1 MNELVTIAQYA
12 ERINAAWRQ
21 SVQGVI
27 EAGRLLAQAKAELS
41 ADFYKQ
47 MIEQHLPF
55 VRRTADRLIAISQ
68 DERIATHASLMP
80 PSWTT
85 MYELTRLDDE
95 AFTARIDDGTINA
108 EMERK
113 DVAQAVKQQV
123 RTTRE
128 LLLGENQTALPNKRY
143 GVIVA
148 DPEWRF
154 EPWSRTTGMDRAAD
168 NHYPT
173 SCLEVI
179 ASRDVD
185 SIAAGDSA
193 LGLWSTVPM
202 LREALAVMEAWGFEY
217 KTHWAW
223 AKDRIGTGYWNRNAH
238 EIFLLGTRGKIPA
251 PAMGTQWKSII
262 EAPAARHSA
271 KPEIFLQMME
281 QYFPTLPKIE
291 LNRRGAPR
299 SGWDAWGNETTQ
311 SAAMPSAP
319 GAACV
324 DESPLPPAH
333 AGSSYFA
340 ESEV

>member
-1 MNELVTIAQYA
+1 MNELVTIAEYA
-12 ERINAAWRQ
+12 QRIRAAWRR
-21 SVQGVI
+21 SAESII
-27 EAGRLLAQAKAELS
+27 EVGQLLARAKAELDHGS
-41 ADFYKQ
+41 WLTLLDQ
-47 MIEQHLPF
+47 SDLPF
-55 VRRTADRLIAISQ
+55 KP
-68 DERIATHASLMP
+68 RIAQYLMEIARDQRLVNPKTISLLPADWSTIHAYSRIRNDEDFERMVNERQSGAQARQHAKTAARNVRERELGEKQASLP
-80 PSWTT
+80 
-85 MYELTRLDDE
+85 D
-95 AFTARIDDGTINA
+95 
-108 EMERK
+108 K
-113 DVAQAVKQQV
+113 K
-123 RTTRE
+123 
-128 LLLGENQTALPNKRY
+128 Y

-185 SIAAGDSA
+185 SIAADDSA
-193 LGLWSTVPM
+193 LGLWGTVPM

-299 SGWDAWGNETTQ
+299 SGWDAWGNEIIE